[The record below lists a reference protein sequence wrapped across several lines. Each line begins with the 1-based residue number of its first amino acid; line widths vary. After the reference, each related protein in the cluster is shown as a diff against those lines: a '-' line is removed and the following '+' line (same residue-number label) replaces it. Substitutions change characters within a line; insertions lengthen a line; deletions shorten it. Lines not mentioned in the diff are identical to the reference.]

1 LAFRPRCGVENM
13 GISFR
18 RSLQVWSLLASVS
31 VLSRAQ
37 QAAPRPLITRPIDEA
52 QLVRLDGNTHP
63 LAHAQFDLGQ
73 ASPDLPMQRML
84 LVLKRSPQQDSA
96 LRKLLD
102 DQQDKTSSNYHK
114 WLTPDE
120 FGNRFGNSDQDIQLV
135 MAWLQAHGFQVNRV
149 SRGRSL
155 IEFSGVEAQIEET
168 FHTQIHRYML
178 ANGEQHS
185 ANASDPQIPAALAPA
200 VAGVWTLHNFY
211 KKPQLVV
218 SEQKVSARAV
228 LGSRPQFTSGNTLL
242 RQQIFTRSITSARS
256 RV

>member
-1 LAFRPRCGVENM
+1 M

-185 ANASDPQIPAALAPA
+185 ANASDPQIPAALAPRWRGCGRCIISIRNPSLWFQSRKFLQEPSW
-200 VAGVWTLHNFY
+200 VVGHNSL
-211 KKPQLVV
+211 QD
-218 SEQKVSARAV
+218 R
-228 LGSRPQFTSGNTLL
+228 GNTLL